1 MKKLVILATLLMSLS
16 AFSAETVNV
25 TVKGMV
31 CSFCS
36 QGITKKFQEAGVKDV
51 QVDLGSH
58 LVTLKL
64 VDNQKLEDKKITD
77 LLQDSGYGVEKIE
90 RK

>member
-51 QVDLGSH
+51 HVDLGSH